1 MKNKLIVFHKGLQ
14 IKLLPNSAK
23 ISPNI
28 NLPLRLVETCLN
40 NEIVN
45 ESDQIINKWAG
56 VLKRV
61 LDEAKLSST

>member
-1 MKNKLIVFHKGLQ
+1 MKNKLIVFHKGLE

-40 NEIVN
+40 NKIVN
-45 ESDQIINKWAG
+45 QSNQIINKWAG
-56 VLKRV
+56 VLNRV

>member
-1 MKNKLIVFHKGLQ
+1 MKNKLIVFHKGLE

-45 ESDQIINKWAG
+45 ESNQIINKWAG
-56 VLKRV
+56 VLNRV